1 MTDQELIELSRAYV
15 ALSNAH
21 HLELILAMF
30 EQEAIYS
37 SSAVGQFKGAD
48 AIEEMMA
55 GFFARYP
62 DVHWQ
67 SGNYRCE
74 HNTVTFDFILNATEE
89 NTKSPIERS
98 GFEQIEFNSQG
109 NIKRLE
115 VHAN

>member
-1 MTDQELIELSRAYV
+1 LWRDRPALRSDIGHVGGNQSDFECSRAYV

-21 HLELILAMF
+21 HLKLILAMF
-30 EQEAIYS
+30 EKEAITT

-62 DVHWQ
+62 DVYWQ
-67 SGNYRCE
+67 TRNYRCD
-74 HNTVTFDFILNATEE
+74 HNTVTFDFILNANEE

-98 GFEQIEFNSQG
+98 GFE
-109 NIKRLE
+109 
-115 VHAN
+115 